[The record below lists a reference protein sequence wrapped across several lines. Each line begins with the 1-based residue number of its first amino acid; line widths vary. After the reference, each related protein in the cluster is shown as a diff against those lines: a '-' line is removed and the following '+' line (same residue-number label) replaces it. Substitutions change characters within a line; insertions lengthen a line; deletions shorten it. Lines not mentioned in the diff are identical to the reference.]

1 MPDQRDHVHHSEPP
15 RVTVTVPTFNHG
27 RWLAECLE
35 SVVRQ
40 KVNFTYEIIVGDDA
54 STDGITRAIVEEY
67 AARYPNLVVPLL
79 REKNMGPGQNFLD
92 LIRRARGEYI
102 AHCDG
107 DDLMLPGKLQRQVD
121 FLDRNPDCAFVT
133 HNMRMIDGETGGVI
147 AERFLNR
154 PVPAKSD
161 INFLCL
167 VGTFFS
173 HSSKMYRV
181 SAIVTR
187 TRDRRMIDFYH
198 HVEHASR
205 GRIGYIDE
213 TLGVYRKVQG
223 SASDVNNTR
232 ALELELSFL
241 EAFDRAQE
249 LGVSPAVVDRGRSR
263 YRYSQAIEYL
273 RAGRLTEFRER
284 IRLDRRLRCHASRKH
299 RLLARVAGQP
309 WILRL
314 ILRFK

>member
-1 MPDQRDHVHHSEPP
+1 MTDQSDLVRRSGAP
-15 RVTVTVPTFNHG
+15 RVSVTVPTFNHG

-40 KVNFTYEIIVGDDA
+40 EVNFTYEIIVADDA
-54 STDGITRAIVEEY
+54 STDGITPAIVAEY
-67 AARYPNLVVPLL
+67 AARYPNLIVPLL

-92 LIRRARGEYI
+92 LIRHARGEYI

-121 FLDRNPDCAFVT
+121 FLDRNPDCAYVT
-133 HNMRMIDGETGGVI
+133 HNMRIIDGETGRVI

-154 PVPAKSD
+154 PIPAKSD
-161 INFLCL
+161 IDFLCL
-167 VGTFFS
+167 VGAFFS
-173 HSSKMYRV
+173 HSSKMYRA

-187 TRDRRMIDFYH
+187 VRDRRMIDFHH

-205 GRIGYIDE
+205 GSIGYIDE
-213 TLGVYRKVQG
+213 TLGVYRKVRG
-223 SASDVNNTR
+223 SASDVNGAR
-232 ALELELSFL
+232 ALEMERSFL

-249 LGVSPAVVDRGRSR
+249 LGVSPDVVNRGRAR
-263 YRYSQAIEYL
+263 YRYSQAIVYL
-273 RAGRLTEFRER
+273 RAGRLVEFRQR
-284 IRLDRRLRCHASRKH
+284 IRLDRELRRYASPKH

-309 WILRL
+309 WILRF
-314 ILRFK
+314 ILGFK

>member
-1 MPDQRDHVHHSEPP
+1 MTDCSDHVRRRDAP
-15 RVTVTVPTFNHG
+15 RVSVTVPTFNHG

-35 SVVRQ
+35 SVVHQ
-40 KVNFTYEIIVGDDA
+40 QVNFTYEIIVADDA
-54 STDGITRAIVEEY
+54 STDGITPAIVEDY
-67 AARYPNLVVPLL
+67 ATRYPNLIVPLL
-79 REKNMGPGQNFLD
+79 REKNMGAGQNFLD

-121 FLDRNPDCAFVT
+121 FLDHNPDCAYVT
-133 HNMRMIDGETGGVI
+133 HNMRMIDGETGRVM
-147 AERFLNR
+147 AERFYSRLI
-154 PVPAKSD
+154 PAKSD

-173 HSSKMYRV
+173 HSSKMYRT

-187 TRDRRMIDFYH
+187 ERDRRMIDFYH

-205 GRIGYIDE
+205 GLIGYIDE
-213 TLGVYRKVQG
+213 TLGIYRKVRG
-223 SASDVNNTR
+223 SASDVNSAY
-232 ALELELSFL
+232 ALEMERSFL

-249 LGVSPAVVDRGRSR
+249 LGVSPAVVNRGRSR
-263 YRYSQAIEYL
+263 YFYSQAIEYL

-284 IRLDRRLRCHASRKH
+284 IWLNQGVRRHASRKH
-299 RLLARVAGQP
+299 RLLSRIAGQP

>member
-1 MPDQRDHVHHSEPP
+1 MTNQSEQARRESPK
-15 RVTVTVPTFNHG
+15 VSVTVPTFNHG

-35 SVVRQ
+35 SVVHQ
-40 KVNFTYEIIVGDDA
+40 EVDFTYEVIVADDA
-54 STDGITRAIVEEY
+54 STDGITPAIAKEY
-67 AARYPNLVVPLL
+67 AERYPSLVVPLL

-107 DDLMLPGKLQRQVD
+107 DDLMLPGKLQRQAD

-133 HNMRMIDGETGGVI
+133 HNMRTVDADTGCVI

-154 PVPAKSD
+154 PIPPKSD
-161 INFLCL
+161 IEFLCRF
-167 VGTFFS
+167 GAFFS
-173 HSSKMYRV
+173 HSSKMYRA

-187 TRDRRMIDFYH
+187 ERDRRMIDFYH
-198 HVEHASR
+198 HIEHASR

-213 TLGVYRKVQG
+213 TLGVYRKVRG
-223 SASDVNNTR
+223 SASDVNSPQAIEIER
-232 ALELELSFL
+232 SFL
-241 EAFDRAQE
+241 EAFDRALQ
-249 LGVSPAVVDRGRSR
+249 LGVSPTVVGRGRSR

-273 RAGRLTEFRER
+273 RAGRLGEFRER
-284 IRLDRRLRCHASRKH
+284 IRLDRDARHQASRKH
-299 RLLARVAGQP
+299 RLLACVAGQP

-314 ILRFK
+314 ILSFK

>member
-1 MPDQRDHVHHSEPP
+1 VIDWSDRARLSDPP
-15 RVTVTVPTFNHG
+15 RVSVTVPTFNHG

-35 SVVRQ
+35 SVVHQ
-40 KVNFTYEIIVGDDA
+40 EVGFPYEIIVADDA

-67 AARYPNLVVPLL
+67 ATRYPDLVVPLL
-79 REKNMGPGQNFLD
+79 RETNMGPGQNFLD

-133 HNMRMIDGETGGVI
+133 HNMRMIDGETGRVI
-147 AERFLNR
+147 AERFHNR
-154 PVPAKSD
+154 PIPAKSD
-161 INFLCL
+161 IDFLCL
-167 VGTFFS
+167 FGTFFS
-173 HSSKMYRV
+173 HSSKMYRA

-187 TRDRRMIDFYH
+187 VRDRRMIDFYH

-213 TLGVYRKVQG
+213 TLGVYRKVRG
-223 SASDVNNTR
+223 SASDVNSAR
-232 ALELELSFL
+232 ALEMERSFL

-249 LGVSPAVVDRGRSR
+249 LGVSHAVVERGRSR

-273 RAGRLTEFRER
+273 RAGRLEEFRER
-284 IRLDRRLRCHASRKH
+284 IRLERRVRRHASRKH